1 MISFRFRHQ
10 LSDTLQ
16 HNAPH
21 NQAHFHFV
29 SGFVGFGP
37 RDGHLSTILAFKL
50 DIVMGQVCSISR
62 GRALRISLVI
72 ATVVFNITHAA
83 FSAHASWFNLSSKE
97 VPSSTDAVINLV
109 SIALIALA
117 LLSLVADLRVLRRPS
132 QHLAEVARQTLYVS
146 LEEIR
151 TDTALEEV
159 WTDTALEEV
168 VTDTALEEVRT
179 DTALEE
185 VRTDTALELSAAPVE
200 AYPSPIWTGWRTVRS
215 ISAGSGLS
223 LSALMEG
230 LKI

>member
-1 MISFRFRHQ
+1 MISFCFQHQ
-10 LSDTLQ
+10 LCDTLL
-16 HNAPH
+16 HSAPH

-29 SGFVGFGP
+29 SGFVGFRP
-37 RDGHLSTILAFKL
+37 RDGYLSTILAIEL
-50 DIVMGQVCSISR
+50 DIVMGQVCSLTR
-62 GRALRISLVI
+62 GRALKISLI
-72 ATVVFNITHAA
+72 ISTVVFNITHAA

-132 QHLAEVARQTLYVS
+132 QHLAEVEKQTLYVS

-151 TDTALEEV
+151 TDTALEEI
-159 WTDTALEEV
+159 
-168 VTDTALEEVRT
+168 RT
-179 DTALEE
+179 DTALE
-185 VRTDTALELSAAPVE
+185 VSAAPVE
-200 AYPSPIWTGWRTVRS
+200 ACPSPIWTGWRTARS
-215 ISAGSGLS
+215 ISADSGLS

>member
-10 LSDTLQ
+10 LTDTLQ
-16 HNAPH
+16 HNAPR
-21 NQAHFHFV
+21 NQAPFHFV

-37 RDGHLSTILAFKL
+37 RDGYLSTILAFEL
-50 DIVMGQVCSISR
+50 DIVMGQVCSITR
-62 GRALRISLVI
+62 GRALRISLII

-97 VPSSTDAVINLV
+97 VPSSTYAIINLD
-109 SIALIALA
+109 SIALVALT
-117 LLSLVADLRVLRRPS
+117 LISLMADLRVFRRPS
-132 QHLAEVARQTLYVS
+132 QHLAETLYVS

-159 WTDTALEEV
+159 WTDTALKEV
-168 VTDTALEEVRT
+168 DT

-200 AYPSPIWTGWRTVRS
+200 ACPSPIWTGWRAARS
-215 ISAGSGLS
+215 ISADSGLS